1 MKGTDM
7 NSHRNTPPGT
17 QSGADDLIE
26 AYVADVAVR
35 LPRAQRNDV
44 AFELRALLQE
54 ELQAKADA
62 AGRPLD
68 DATTLAFLRGFGRP
82 ADVAARY
89 RPTLTIVD
97 PVDGRTFLV
106 WSVVGMAV
114 IWSLGL
120 LELLQRSAEDGWDL
134 GHALTLLGQWL
145 GGTVVSSLWWPGV
158 LVTGFAMAAASRR
171 RRPRESTWTPRSADH
186 ITGGRTAL
194 ALGLVGMLC
203 GIALL
208 IEPRWIL
215 DIVWRGNA
223 APAAYT
229 ALTYTDSFLRGPAFV
244 LLALVAVNVP
254 LGLAAMVQGRW
265 TPTLRRIETVLVLI
279 TCAAM
284 LWAVVDG
291 PIFLSAHSDGT
302 AKVLMALIAAFSLI
316 HCAIRAYRRVR
327 PAPSA
332 KTHALR

>member
-7 NSHRNTPPGT
+7 NSQRNTPPGT

-54 ELQAKADA
+54 ELQAKAEA

-68 DATTLAFLRGFGRP
+68 DAITLAFLRGFGRP

-89 RPTLTIVD
+89 RPTLTIID
-97 PVDGRTFLV
+97 PSDGRRFLFA
-106 WSVVGMAV
+106 SAVGLAL

-120 LELLQRSAEDGWDL
+120 FAHWRDAAEHGL
-134 GHALTLLGQWL
+134 GTLTMIARWW
-145 GGTVVSSLWWPGV
+145 GGTVLSSLWWPGL
-158 LVTGFAMAAASRR
+158 LVAWFALSAWVHRRWPRTSR
-171 RRPRESTWTPRSADH
+171 WTPRPEHH
-186 ITGGRTAL
+186 IAGGRMAM
-194 ALGLVGMLC
+194 AMAVVGMLC
-203 GIALL
+203 GMVIL
-208 IEPRWIL
+208 IEPRRVL
-215 DIVWRGNA
+215 DIVWGGDA

-229 ALTYTDSFLRGPAFV
+229 ALTYTDTFLQGPAFA
-244 LLALVAVNVP
+244 LLALIALNVP
-254 LGLAAMVQGRW
+254 LYVAVMANGRW
-265 TPTLRRIETVLVLI
+265 SPLLRRIETALGLT

-291 PIFLSAHSDGT
+291 PIFLSTRSDGT
-302 AKVLMALIAAFSLI
+302 AKVLLALIAAFSLI
-316 HCAIRAYRRVR
+316 HYAVRTYRRVR
-327 PAPSA
+327 PMPGG

>member
-7 NSHRNTPPGT
+7 NSHRNTHPGT
-17 QSGADDLIE
+17 PSGADDLIE

-44 AFELRALLQE
+44 AFELRALLHE

-68 DATTLAFLRGFGRP
+68 EAMTLAFLGSFGRP

-89 RPTLTIVD
+89 RPTLTIID

-106 WSVVGMAV
+106 WSVVGLAV
-114 IWSLGL
+114 IWGLGL
-120 LELLQRSAEDGWDL
+120 LEWLQRSAEDGWDL
-134 GHALTLLGQWL
+134 GHTLTLLGQWL
-145 GGTVVSSLWWPGV
+145 VGTVVSSLWWPGV
-158 LVTGFAMAAASRR
+158 LVTGFALAAASRR
-171 RRPRESTWTPRSADH
+171 RRPRESTWTPRPEHH
-186 ITGGRTAL
+186 ITGGRTAM
-194 ALGLVGMLC
+194 AMAVIGMLC
-203 GIALL
+203 GIAIL
-208 IEPRWIL
+208 IEPSRVL
-215 DIVWRGNA
+215 DIVWDGNA
-223 APAAYT
+223 APVAYM
-229 ALTYTDSFLRGPAFV
+229 ALTYTDSFLQGPAYV
-244 LLALVAVNVP
+244 LLALIALNVP
-254 LGLAAMVQGRW
+254 LYVAVMANGRW
-265 TPTLRRIETVLVLI
+265 SPRLRRIETVLVLI

-316 HCAIRAYRRVR
+316 YYAIKAYRRVR
-327 PAPSA
+327 PTPGG
-332 KTHALR
+332 KMQALR